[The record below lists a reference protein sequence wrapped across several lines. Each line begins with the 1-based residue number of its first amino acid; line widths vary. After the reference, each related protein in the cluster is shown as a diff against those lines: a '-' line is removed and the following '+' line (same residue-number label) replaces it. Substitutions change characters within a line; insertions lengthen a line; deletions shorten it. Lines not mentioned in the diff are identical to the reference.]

1 MEDFM
6 TKTIR
11 NHSAAATIAQE
22 GPIELTEL
30 VRGHEQ
36 ALISQMG
43 PLVSNQS
50 IALDL
55 TPVERIDAAG
65 IAALVTLYANACQA
79 GHSFTVSNAQPHV
92 AKILA
97 LVGLDRILMS
107 QNAVQISHSGAELR
121 RSAA

>member
-1 MEDFM
+1 M
-6 TKTIR
+6 TMTIC
-11 NHSAAATIAQE
+11 NKSATTAIAQD

-36 ALISQMG
+36 ALLQQMG
-43 PLVSNQS
+43 PEVARQS
-50 IALDL
+50 IELDL

-79 GHSFTVSNAQPHV
+79 GHTFTVSNAQPRV
-92 AKILA
+92 ARILA
-97 LVGLDRILMS
+97 LVGLDRILTS
-107 QNAVQISHSGAELR
+107 QNAVQSSHSGACLQ